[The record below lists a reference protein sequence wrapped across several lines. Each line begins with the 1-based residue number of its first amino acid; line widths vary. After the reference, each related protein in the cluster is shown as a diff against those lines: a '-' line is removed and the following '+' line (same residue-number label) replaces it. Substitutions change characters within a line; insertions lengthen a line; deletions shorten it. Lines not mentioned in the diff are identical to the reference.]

1 MLLTT
6 EVRVAAIRI
15 GVSGWSYDAW
25 RGGAFYPE
33 ALPRAREL
41 AWLTRQLNSAE
52 INGSF
57 YGLLRP
63 DTYARYRQ
71 AAPRGFVFAV
81 KGSRFITHN
90 KKLADAQTPLANF
103 LASGVLR
110 LEDALGPVLWQLPAT
125 RFGVERIEGFLELL
139 PKGTEDASR
148 LARRHDARLKGR
160 ASTAVD
166 RNRRM
171 RHVLE
176 VRHPAC
182 LCEEVVA
189 VCRRHGVALCISHA
203 GDWPLAEELTAGFAY
218 LRLHGAPRTYA
229 SRYGD
234 AALDRWAERIRI
246 WARGDQPRDAA
257 RITGRRPPRRKTRD
271 VYVYF
276 DNDAE
281 VHAPRDARRLMGR
294 LGVEAPGA
302 WDDEAMRPAG

>member
-1 MLLTT
+1 MASGRGTI
-6 EVRVAAIRI
+6 RV
-15 GVSGWSYDAW
+15 GVSGWSYDPW

-33 ALPRAREL
+33 RLPRKREL
-41 AWLTRQLNSAE
+41 AWLARQFNSAE
-52 INGSF
+52 VNGSF

-63 DTYARYRQ
+63 ETWERYRE

-90 KKLADAQTPLANF
+90 KKLAGVETPLANF
-103 LASGVLR
+103 WASGLLR
-110 LEDALGPVLWQLPAT
+110 LESALGPVLWQLPAT
-125 RFGVERIEGFLELL
+125 EPDVERIERFLGRL
-139 PKGTEDASR
+139 PHGTEEASR
-148 LARRHDARLKGR
+148 LARRHDARMKGR
-160 ASTAVD
+160 ASMAVH

-176 VRHPAC
+176 VRHPAA
-182 LCEEVVA
+182 LGEDVVRA
-189 VCRRHGVALCISHA
+189 CRRNGVALCISHA

-218 LRLHGAPRTYA
+218 VRLHGAPRTYA

-234 AALDRWAERIRI
+234 GALERWSRRIRA
-246 WARGDQPRDAA
+246 WSRGEEPGDAG
-257 RITGRRPPRRKTRD
+257 RITDREPPRRKTRD

-281 VHAPRDARRLMGR
+281 VHAPHDARRLMDR

-302 WDDEAMRPAG
+302 WDDEAMEPLR